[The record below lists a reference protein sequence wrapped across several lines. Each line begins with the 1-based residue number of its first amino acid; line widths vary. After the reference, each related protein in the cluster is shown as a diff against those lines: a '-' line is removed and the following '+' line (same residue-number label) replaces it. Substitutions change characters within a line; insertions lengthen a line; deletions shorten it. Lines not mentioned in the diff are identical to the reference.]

1 MKKTI
6 ILFCILVS
14 SNCFATDQKIKEK
27 DKNLQPVVSAQKP
40 ETRVEQTR
48 CRFNDLSC
56 SRRPESKATRAL
68 KRLNRF

>member
-14 SNCFATDQKIKEK
+14 SNCFATD
-27 DKNLQPVVSAQKP
+27 KNLQPVVSAQKP
-40 ETRVEQTR
+40 ETKVVQTR
-48 CRFNDLSC
+48 CRFSDVSC